1 MTAKKRSTNTT
12 AATARK
18 GGGAKGKDGGNHG
31 LERTPTGIPGL
42 DKLIGGGI
50 TRRSINLIVG
60 GAGSGKSVMCMQ
72 WLVDG
77 IKRGENGIY
86 ITFEEDDKA
95 LLDYL
100 DCFGWNLRKLI
111 AEHKLAILH
120 YTPQQVEHVLEAGG
134 GIVRDTV
141 EAINAR
147 RIVID
152 SLTAFSLL
160 HETEIEQRRAVLSLF
175 DNLRKWDITSF
186 VTSQNE
192 ESPEHPDSSMLVYE
206 TDAVLII
213 YSFRKGTERT
223 HGIEVFKVRGS
234 GHSPLTYPLRITNK
248 GVSIDARPIK

>member
-1 MTAKKRSTNTT
+1 
-12 AATARK
+12 
-18 GGGAKGKDGGNHG
+18 
-31 LERTPTGIPGL
+31 
-42 DKLIGGGI
+42 
-50 TRRSINLIVG
+50 
-60 GAGSGKSVMCMQ
+60 MCMQ

-100 DCFGWNLRKLI
+100 NCFGWDLHTLI

-134 GIVRDTV
+134 GIIRDTV
-141 EAINAR
+141 EAINAK

-186 VTSQNE
+186 VTSQFE
-192 ESPEHPDSSMLVYE
+192 ESPNHPDSSMLVYE
-206 TDAVLII
+206 TDAVIII
-213 YSFRKGTERT
+213 YSFLKSNKRV

-234 GHSPLTYPLRITNK
+234 NHSPLTYPLHITNK
-248 GVSIDARPIK
+248 GVSIDARPLK